1 MKDKASDKSPA
12 TNELDD
18 KALDSVV
25 GGMVVGPSPTPG
37 ITSTGPE
44 GPGTTA
50 EPPGGGG
57 TIKDGPSHGPSII
70 DFPGPR

>member
-12 TNELDD
+12 TTELDD

-37 ITSTGPE
+37 ITSIGPK
-44 GPGTTA
+44 GPGSTVEPPAVA
-50 EPPGGGG
+50 EP
-57 TIKDGPSHGPSII
+57 
-70 DFPGPR
+70 

>member
-18 KALDSVV
+18 KALDGVV

-37 ITSTGPE
+37 ITSGGPK
-44 GPGTTA
+44 GPGSTV

>member
-1 MKDKASDKSPA
+1 MQDKASDKSPA
-12 TNELDD
+12 TTELDD
-18 KALDSVV
+18 KALDGVV

-37 ITSTGPE
+37 VTSTGPK
-44 GPGTTA
+44 GPGSTV
-50 EPPGGGG
+50 ESPGSGG